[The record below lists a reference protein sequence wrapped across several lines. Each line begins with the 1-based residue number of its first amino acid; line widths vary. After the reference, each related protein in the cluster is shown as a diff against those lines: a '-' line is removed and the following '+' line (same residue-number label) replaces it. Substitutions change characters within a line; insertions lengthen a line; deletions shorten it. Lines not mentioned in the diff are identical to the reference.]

1 MKTEKNREVKNR
13 IIRDSR
19 TIKII
24 SMVRILFV
32 FCGLFWIVMN
42 FILKPVVVTG
52 SSMYPVL
59 ENDEI
64 IITDQISYTFSEPKR
79 FDIVVVYSPEEEKNV
94 LKRIIGLPNETVQ
107 YRGDSLY
114 IDGNPVYEYF
124 IDEEYKTEAMEDSN
138 LNFTEDYGPV
148 KLKDGE
154 YFVCGDNRVVS
165 KDSRHFGV
173 VKEEDIIARY
183 LFSLDWLN

>member
-1 MKTEKNREVKNR
+1 MKSKKNQEIKNH

-19 TIKII
+19 MIRVI
-24 SMVRILFV
+24 SMLRILFV
-32 FCGLFWIVMN
+32 VCGLFWIVMN
-42 FILKPVVVTG
+42 FIFKPVAVIG
-52 SSMYPVL
+52 ESMYPVL
-59 ENDEI
+59 ENDEL
-64 IITDQISYTFSEPKR
+64 IITDQVSYTFGKPKR
-79 FDIVVVYSPEEEKNV
+79 FDIVVVYSPEEKKNV

-124 IDEEYKTEAMEDSN
+124 IDEEYKEKVMKDSDG
-138 LNFTEDYGPV
+138 NFSEDYGPV

-173 VKEEDIIARY
+173 VKKEDIVARY
-183 LFSLDWLN
+183 LFSLEWLN